1 MLMLLTSNPKKYEAL
16 ADVLE
21 SLRIAI
27 KVPDVE
33 LPELQHDDLLT
44 VLAHKARAARDAL
57 GAPCL
62 VDDCALMLEAYP
74 GFPGPLTR
82 SVCRLLGAEGLGRLL
97 TGCSGRARMKCL
109 IGCMVDEQL
118 WHWCGE
124 VAGRVDVS
132 RNAASG
138 LAPLTDWFAPDAA
151 EKAEPLGHRR
161 LALCALARDIDRLR
175 HALLVP
181 AEEVQDPAGGC
192 PGCAFCDEFRGGE
205 DSLFHRLAQGAIP
218 GRILHRTPHFV
229 VFPPLGEFVE
239 GGLLLATRRHLLS
252 MARLPGDY
260 YPELEQLMEET
271 SRLLE
276 KYYGCRP
283 LYFEHAP
290 VDVGN
295 KGTCCVDHA
304 HLNVFP
310 VRVDVHAQLQQF
322 PHATID
328 RMCQLAQ
335 GPHGEGPY
343 LFLQTNDARRYVY
356 RTGVVPSQYI
366 RQIIALD
373 LGVPQRWHWRD
384 YLGLDELNR
393 TLATLVGWR

>member
-1 MLMLLTSNPKKYEAL
+1 MLMLLTSNPKKYQSL
-16 ADVLE
+16 AGVLD

-27 KVPDVE
+27 KAPDFE
-33 LPELQHDDLLT
+33 LPELQHDDLMT
-44 VLAHKARAARDAL
+44 VLAHKARAARDAV

-62 VDDCALMLEAYP
+62 VDDSALLLDAHP
-74 GFPGPLTR
+74 GFPGPLTG
-82 SVCRLLGAEGLGRLL
+82 SVCRLLGAEGLTRLL
-97 TGCSGRARMKCL
+97 TGCSGRARMRCM

-118 WHWCGE
+118 WHWRGE
-124 VAGRVDVS
+124 VAGRVDYS
-132 RNAASG
+132 RNATSG
-138 LAPLTDWFAPDAA
+138 SAPLTEWFVPDGAGEA
-151 EKAEPLGHRR
+151 DPLTHRR
-161 LALCALARDIDRLR
+161 LALNALARDIDRLR

-181 AEEVQDPAGGC
+181 AGEAQDPAGCC
-192 PGCAFCDEFRGGE
+192 PGCAFCDEFRGDG
-205 DSLFHRLAQGAIP
+205 DSLLNRLAQGAIP

-229 VFPPLGEFVE
+229 AFPPLGQFVE

-276 KYYGCRP
+276 KHYGCRP
-283 LYFEHAP
+283 LFFEHAP
-290 VDVGN
+290 VDAGN

-310 VRVDVHAQLQQF
+310 VRVDVHSLLRQF
-322 PHATID
+322 PHATIE
-328 RMCQLAQ
+328 RMCQLAEE
-335 GPHGEGPY
+335 PYREGPY
-343 LFLQTNDARRYVY
+343 LFLQTNARERYVY
-356 RTGVVPSQYI
+356 RAGVVPSQYI
-366 RQIIALD
+366 RQIIALH